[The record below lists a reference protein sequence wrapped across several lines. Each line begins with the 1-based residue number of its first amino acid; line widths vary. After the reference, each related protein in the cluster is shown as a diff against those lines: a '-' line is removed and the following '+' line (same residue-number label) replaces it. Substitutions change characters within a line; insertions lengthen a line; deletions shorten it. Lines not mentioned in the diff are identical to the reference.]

1 MRVVVQGVT
10 ELKFS
15 EREAQ
20 SIGGERR
27 FPRKERVLKVLL
39 MEKPI
44 IRLVTCGSVDDGK
57 STLIGRL
64 LVETDSVPDDTID
77 AAKSVRRSGSTIR
90 AGEIDFSLLT
100 DGLEAEREQGITID
114 VAYRSMNLLNGRR
127 LIIADAPGHEQY
139 TRNMAVAASRS
150 DIALVLIDA
159 TRGIRTQTLRHLT
172 ICSLMGVTK
181 IAVVINKLDG
191 VGYSEQ
197 VYNQIRE
204 GLVQTVERLEITS
217 LQFIPVSAL
226 AGDNVVYSTGA
237 MPWYCGP
244 TLLEYI
250 QEWDIQNA
258 GENLPRLNVQ
268 MISRAKNFR
277 GLAGTVVGGK
287 FSVGDEVAVLPSKKT
302 AKISQ
307 ISTFGGDLLSAEDGH
322 AVTLVLEPEVDATRG
337 DIVELS
343 TKSSTPADRF
353 ATTLVWLGEADLIHS
368 KSYFLISGSTQV
380 PAIVTNVKYVLNINN
395 GEHDAARVLKT
406 NEIGVVEL
414 ATDAPIGL
422 ISYGQNRFKG
432 NFILVDRGTMNTV
445 GAGMVTHA
453 LRRSANISEHHYE
466 LDREARAKQKNQRAK
481 VVWLTGLSG
490 SGKSSIANALEKKL
504 FSLGMHSYVLDGDNM
519 RLGLNKDLGFT
530 REDRAENVRR
540 VSEVAHVLY
549 DAGLITIVALV
560 SPYAADRSQA
570 RALFPESDFAEVWVN
585 TPTEV
590 CAQRDPKRLY
600 IKAASGEL
608 PNLTGVGQE
617 YQAPEEPILTL
628 DGTVELDLNVK
639 ILVDRIFGS

>member
-1 MRVVVQGVT
+1 
-10 ELKFS
+10 
-15 EREAQ
+15 
-20 SIGGERR
+20 
-27 FPRKERVLKVLL
+27 

-64 LVETDSVPDDTID
+64 LVETDSVPDDTVD
-77 AAKSVRRSGSTIR
+77 AAKSVRRSGSTIK

-139 TRNMAVAASRS
+139 TRNMAVAASRA
-150 DIALVLIDA
+150 DIALVLVDA

-191 VGYSEQ
+191 VEYNEK
-197 VYNQIRE
+197 VYKEIQE
-204 GLVQTVERLEITS
+204 GLKETIERLEITNI
-217 LQFIPVSAL
+217 QFVPVSAL
-226 AGDNVVYSTGA
+226 AGDNVVYATEN
-237 MPWYCGP
+237 MPWYKGP
-244 TLLEYI
+244 TLLDYI
-250 QEWDIQNA
+250 QEWGVQDSS
-258 GENLPRLNVQ
+258 ENLPRLNVQ
-268 MISRAKNFR
+268 MISRAENFR
-277 GLAGTVVGGK
+277 GVAGTIVGGL

-302 AKISQ
+302 AKIGQ
-307 ISTFGGDLLSAEDGH
+307 ISTFDGDLRSAEDGK
-322 AVTLVLEPEVDATRG
+322 AVTLVLEPDVDATRG
-337 DIVELS
+337 DVIELS
-343 TKSSTPADRF
+343 AKASSPADRF
-353 ATTLVWLGEADLIHS
+353 TATIVWLGETDLIHS

-380 PAIVTNVKYVLNINN
+380 PAIVTTIRHVLNINN

-406 NEIGVVEL
+406 NEIGEVEI
-414 ATDAPIGL
+414 ATDAPIAL
-422 ISYGQNRFKG
+422 VPYKQNRFKG
-432 NFILVDRGTMNTV
+432 NFILVDRATMNTV

-466 LDREARAKQKNQRAK
+466 IDREARADQKNQKAK
-481 VVWLTGLSG
+481 VIWLTGLSG
-490 SGKSSIANALEKKL
+490 SGKSTIANALEKKL
-504 FSLGMHSYVLDGDNM
+504 FSLGMHAYVLDGDNM

-540 VSEVAHVLY
+540 VSEVAHNLY

-560 SPYAADRSQA
+560 SPYAEDRAQA
-570 RALFPESDFAEVWVN
+570 KALFPKGDFAEVWVE
-585 TPTEV
+585 TPPGV
-590 CAQRDPKRLY
+590 CAERDPKGLY
-600 IKAASGEL
+600 KKAANGEL

-617 YQAPEEPILTL
+617 YEAPISPDLSL
-628 DGTVELDLNVK
+628 DGTASIEDNVTRILEVFLD
-639 ILVDRIFGS
+639 